1 MTDNATVTPYLG
13 TYDDFLERIGGLD
26 NERAALTA

>member
-1 MTDNATVTPYLG
+1 MKLRY
-13 TYDDFLERIGGLD
+13 YDDFLERIGGLD